1 MNNICVCKRCLMD
14 NTSDETI
21 TFDANGFCN
30 YCTEAL
36 ERKKITYFPNSEGER
51 KLESVIKEIKER
63 SKGKKYDCIMGISGG
78 LDSSYLAYIGWKYG
92 LRVLAIHIDD
102 GYDTEISKEN
112 VRKLIEKTGFDYKV
126 VTPDAK
132 QFNALT
138 LAFMKAGVP
147 NLAMPQDDVLFAFL
161 YDQMKDNNIEYFLS
175 GENFALECILQRGN
189 SHRYTDVVNI
199 KDINSRFGTEKL
211 DKLKFLST
219 SKKIMD
225 KYLGGIKTVKLLDLV
240 DYNRDRAFS
249 ELKDFC
255 GFEYYGRKHLENILT
270 GFIQLYWFPKKFN
283 FDKRK
288 SHLSSMIISD
298 QMSREEALRELSESI
313 YDEKQMNEWMD
324 YIANKLGITREEF
337 DLICDRPV
345 HQHEDYKVE
354 DNTIGYKLLQLI
366 IDIKNSKKI
375 K

>member
-1 MNNICVCKRCLMD
+1 METRKVCMCKRCIMD
-14 NTSDETI
+14 NSSDKTI
-21 TFDANGFCN
+21 TFDSQGFCN

-36 ERKKITYFPNSEGER
+36 ERKKTVYFPNEEGKVR
-51 KLESVIKEIKER
+51 LEKTINEIKER
-63 SKGKKYDCIMGISGG
+63 SKNKKYDCIMGISGG
-78 LDSSYLAYIGWKYG
+78 LDSSYLAYIGWKYD

-102 GYDTEISKEN
+102 GFDTEISKEN
-112 VRKLIEKTGFDYKV
+112 VKKLIKKTGFDYKV
-126 VTPDAK
+126 ITPDAK

-138 LAFMKAGVP
+138 LAFMRAGVP

-161 YDQMKDNNIEYFLS
+161 YDQMKENKIEYFLS

-199 KDINSRFGTEKL
+199 KDINTRFGKEKL

-219 SKKIMD
+219 REKLKD
-225 KYLGGIKTVKLLDLV
+225 KYLGGIKTVRLLDYV
-240 DYNRDRAFS
+240 DYNRDRAFA
-249 ELKDFC
+249 ELKEFC

-298 QMSREEALRELSESI
+298 QMTREEALIELSEPI
-313 YDEKQMNEWMD
+313 YDEKQMDEWMN
-324 YIANKLGITREEF
+324 YISKQLGISRDEF
-337 DLICDRPV
+337 DKICVQPA
-345 HQHEDYKVE
+345 HQHEEYKVE
-354 DNTIGYKLLQLI
+354 DDTLAYKAMQLAM
-366 IDIKNSKKI
+366 KVKARL
-375 K
+375 

>member
-1 MNNICVCKRCLMD
+1 MKEKKICVCNRCIMD
-14 NTSDETI
+14 DTSDKTI
-21 TFDANGFCN
+21 TFDKKGFCN

-36 ERKKITYFPNSEGER
+36 ERKKTIYFPNAEGER

-63 SKGKKYDCIMGISGG
+63 SKDKKYDCIMGISGG

-112 VRKLIEKTGFDYKV
+112 VKKLIEKTGFDYKV
-126 VTPDAK
+126 ISPDAK

-161 YDQMKDNNIEYFLS
+161 YDQMKENRIEYFLS

-199 KDINSRFGTEKL
+199 KDINARFGTEKL

-219 SKKIMD
+219 KEKIMD
-225 KYLGGIKTVKLLDLV
+225 KYLGGIKTVRLLDLV
-240 DYNRDRAFS
+240 DYNRDRAFA

-298 QMSREEALRELSESI
+298 QMTREEALKELSEPI
-313 YDEKQMNEWMD
+313 YDEKQMDEWMN
-324 YIANKLGITREEF
+324 YIANKLEITREEL
-337 DLICDRPV
+337 DEICQQPP

-354 DNTIGYKLLQLI
+354 DDTMEFKAMQLAMKVKAKL
-366 IDIKNSKKI
+366 
-375 K
+375 

>member
-1 MNNICVCKRCLMD
+1 MD
-14 NTSDETI
+14 NSSDKTI
-21 TFDANGFCN
+21 TFDRAGFCN

-36 ERKKITYFPNSEGER
+36 ENKKNVYFPNDEGKK
-51 KLESVIKEIKER
+51 KLEKIIAEIKER
-63 SKGKKYDCIMGISGG
+63 GKGKKYDCIMGISGG
-78 LDSSYLAYIGWKYG
+78 LDSSYLAYLGWKYG

-112 VRKLIEKTGFDYKV
+112 VRKLVEKTEFDYKV
-126 VTPDAK
+126 VTPDAR

-161 YDQMKDNNIEYFLS
+161 YDQMKENRIEYFLS

-199 KDINSRFGTEKL
+199 KDINERFGSDRL

-219 SKKIMD
+219 KEKIMD
-225 KYLGGIKTVKLLDLV
+225 KYFGKIRTMRLLDFI
-240 DYNRDRAFS
+240 DYNRDRAFA

-288 SHLSSMIISD
+288 SHLSSMIVSG
-298 QMSREEALRELSESI
+298 QMTREEALKELEEPI
-313 YDEKQMNEWMD
+313 YNEKQMNEWMD
-324 YIANKLGITREEF
+324 YIADQLGITRQEF
-337 DLICDRPV
+337 DDICSQPG
-345 HQHEDYKVE
+345 HQHEEYKVE
-354 DNTIGYKLLQLI
+354 DDTMEYKAMQLAM
-366 IDIKNSKKI
+366 KVKSKL
-375 K
+375 

>member
-1 MNNICVCKRCLMD
+1 MKTKEIHVCKRCIMD
-14 NTSDETI
+14 DSSDSTI
-21 TFDANGFCN
+21 SFDSSGYCN

-36 ERKKITYFPNSEGER
+36 ERKKSVYFPNEEGKVR
-51 KLESVIKEIKER
+51 LEKIINEIKSR
-63 SKGKKYDCIMGISGG
+63 SAGKKYDCIMGISGG

-112 VRKLIEKTGFDYKV
+112 VKKLIEKTGFDYKV
-126 VTPDAK
+126 ITPDAK

-161 YDQMKDNNIEYFLS
+161 YDQMKENKIEFFLS

-199 KDINSRFGTEKL
+199 KDINKRFGTEKL

-219 SKKIMD
+219 REKLQD
-225 KYLGGIKTVKLLDLV
+225 KYLGRIKTVRLLNLV
-240 DYNRDRAFS
+240 DYNRDRAFA
-249 ELKDFC
+249 ELKEFC

-298 QMSREEALRELSESI
+298 QMTREEALKELSEPI
-313 YDEKQMNEWMD
+313 YDEKQMNEWID
-324 YIANKLGITREEF
+324 YIANQLGITREEF
-337 DLICDRPV
+337 DDICNQPA
-345 HQHEDYKVE
+345 HQHEEYQVE
-354 DNTIGYKLLQLI
+354 DDMVGYKALQLAM
-366 IDIKNSKKI
+366 KVKVRK
-375 K
+375 

>member
-1 MNNICVCKRCLMD
+1 MD
-14 NTSDETI
+14 NIKICTRCIMDNSSDSTI
-21 TFDANGFCN
+21 SFDDKG
-30 YCTEAL
+30 YCSYCSSAL
-36 ERKKITYFPNSEGER
+36 ERKRTTYYPNEEGKS
-51 KLESVIKEIKER
+51 KLETIIAEIKER
-63 SKGKKYDCIMGISGG
+63 SKNKKYDCIMGISGG
-78 LDSSYLAYIGWKYG
+78 LDSSYLAYIGYKYG

-102 GYDTEISKEN
+102 GYDTEISKQN
-112 VRKLIEKTGFDYKV
+112 VKKLIEKTGFDYKV
-126 VTPDAK
+126 ITPDAK

-161 YDQMKDNNIEYFLS
+161 YDQMKENKIEYFLS
-175 GENFALECILQRGN
+175 GENFALECILQKGN

-199 KDINSRFGTEKL
+199 KDIHKHFGTEPI

-219 SKKIMD
+219 REKLQN
-225 KYLGGIKTVKLLDLV
+225 KYLMGIKTVRLLDLV

-283 FDKRK
+283 LDKRK

-298 QMSREEALRELSESI
+298 QMTRDEALKELSEPI

-324 YIANKLGITREEF
+324 YISAQLGISRHEF
-337 DLICDRPV
+337 DEICAQPS
-345 HQHEDYKVE
+345 HQHDDYKVE
-354 DNTIGYKLLQLI
+354 DNTFVYKFILFLNNIL
-366 IDIKNSKKI
+366 K
-375 K
+375 

>member
-1 MNNICVCKRCLMD
+1 MTNSKKIRVCKRCVMD
-14 NTSDETI
+14 DTSDRTI
-21 TFDANGFCN
+21 TFDERGFCN
-30 YCTEAL
+30 YCSEAL
-36 ERKKITYFPNSEGER
+36 KRKKIEYFPNEKGKE
-51 KLESVIKEIKER
+51 KLEKTIEEIKER
-63 SKGKKYDCIMGISGG
+63 SKDKKYDCIMGISGG
-78 LDSSYLAYIGWKYG
+78 LDSSYLAYIGWRYG
-92 LRVLAIHIDD
+92 LKVLAIHIDD

-112 VRKLIEKTGFDYKV
+112 IKRIIEKTGFDFKV
-126 VTPDAK
+126 ITPDAR

-138 LAFMKAGVP
+138 LAFMRAGVP

-161 YDQMKDNNIEYFLS
+161 YDQMKENKIEYFLS

-199 KDINSRFGTEKL
+199 KDINERFGTDQV

-219 SKKIMD
+219 REKLQD
-225 KYLGGIKTVKLLDLV
+225 KYLGGIKTVRLLDLI
-240 DYNRDRAFS
+240 DYNRDRAFA
-249 ELKDFC
+249 ELMDFC

-270 GFIQLYWFPKKFN
+270 GFIQLYWFPEKFN

-298 QMSREEALRELSESI
+298 QMTRDEALKELSDPI

-324 YIANKLGITREEF
+324 YIAEKLQISREEF
-337 DLICDRPV
+337 DEICAQPA

-354 DNTIGYKLLQLI
+354 DDLLEYKAIQFAM
-366 IDIKNSKKI
+366 KI
-375 K
+375 KAKL

>member
-1 MNNICVCKRCLMD
+1 MSTEKKIVACKRCIMD
-14 NTSDETI
+14 DSSDATI
-21 TFDANGFCN
+21 TFDDKGLCN

-36 ERKKITYFPNSEGER
+36 ERKKSVYFPDEEGR
-51 KLESVIKEIKER
+51 QKLEKTIEEIKSR

-78 LDSSYLAYIGWKYG
+78 LDSSYLAYIGWKYQ

-112 VRKLIEKTGFDYKV
+112 IKKLIEKTGFDYKV
-126 VTPDAK
+126 VAPDAK

-147 NLAMPQDDVLFAFL
+147 NLAMPQDDVLFAFI
-161 YDQMKDNNIEYFLS
+161 YDQMRENKIEYFLS

-199 KDINSRFGTEKL
+199 KDINKRFGTEKL
-211 DKLKFLST
+211 DKLKFVST
-219 SKKIMD
+219 AERIKD
-225 KYLGGIKTVKLLDLV
+225 KYIGGIKTVRFLDLI
-240 DYNRDRAFS
+240 DYNRDRAFA

-298 QMSREEALRELSESI
+298 QMTRDEALKELSEPI

-324 YIANKLGITREEF
+324 YIASKLGITRKEF
-337 DLICDRPV
+337 DEICERPP

-354 DNTIGYKLLQLI
+354 DDTLMYKALQMAMK
-366 IDIKNSKKI
+366 IKNR
-375 K
+375 